1 MVSLHLNPQP
11 GALPTLL
18 CPVLCFLE
26 LILRDSLSPRVPP
39 FVSDWKEAPLE
50 VCTTGHSLP
59 PASLLGV
66 RSDHLAIC
74 SQPAPGSPSP
84 QLQPYRLHGSFL
96 VLLQA
101 WGWYVIPASRR
112 CSSRCFNTPY
122 WPPHSTQTSNCGT
135 FIKCYW
141 IY

>member
-1 MVSLHLNPQP
+1 MSQVFLKIQLVWSSIQTLVTISDGQSPFK
-11 GALPTLL
+11 PTAW
-18 CPVLCFLE
+18 CTSHP
-26 LILRDSLSPRVPP
+26 SVP
-39 FVSDWKEAPLE
+39 
-50 VCTTGHSLP
+50 CTTGHSFP

-74 SQPAPGSPSP
+74 PQPAPGSPSP

-101 WGWYVIPASRR
+101 WGWYMTQASRC

-122 WPPHSTQTSNCGT
+122 WPPHSTQTSDCGT